1 MLLAKAA
8 ALQEKGLYFVGDSAY
23 NLTPFLLVPYSTD
36 DIRKGNS
43 DIYDTFNFF
52 LSSSR
57 IYIECAFGELVST
70 WGILWRTLRFD
81 LEKCQRIVQA
91 CMLLHNFIKDDRDAD
106 NDNDRQNELNWRPL
120 EDPTGN
126 GERPFP
132 LVTDNNEVLQGGRPS
147 NVQEGNRLRGEVIR
161 RSITTFLQMHGLRRP
176 MYNGMRYNQY
186 GHVFFDGV

>member
-1 MLLAKAA
+1 
-8 ALQEKGLYFVGDSAY
+8 
-23 NLTPFLLVPYSTD
+23 
-36 DIRKGNS
+36 
-43 DIYDTFNFF
+43 
-52 LSSSR
+52 
-57 IYIECAFGELVST
+57 
-70 WGILWRTLRFD
+70 
-81 LEKCQRIVQA
+81 
-91 CMLLHNFIKDDRDAD
+91 MLLHNFIKDDRDAD
-106 NDNDRQNELNWRPL
+106 NDRQNELNWRPP

-161 RSITTFLQMHGLRRP
+161 RSIPTFLQMHGLRRP